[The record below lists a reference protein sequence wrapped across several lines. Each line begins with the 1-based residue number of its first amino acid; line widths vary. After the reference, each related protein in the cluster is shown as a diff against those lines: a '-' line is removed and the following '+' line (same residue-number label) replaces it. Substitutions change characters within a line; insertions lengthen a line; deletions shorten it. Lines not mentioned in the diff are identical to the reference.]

1 MRHQPRS
8 LVYVQLDE
16 GNGGI
21 ALNLGEDGLAVQA
34 VAGLMDDSLP
44 RVRFQLSDSKE
55 WIETAA
61 LVVWAN
67 ETRKLLGLRFVE
79 LPEQSRRLIREW
91 LDRELS
97 INASAEVPEILDE
110 GLDGRSAPP
119 AMPVMHRPAPSEA
132 VPTGPVPAVAG
143 G

>member
-1 MRHQPRS
+1 MKRSSHTSASAEYVDPLHLPERRSRLRHQPRS

-34 VAGLMDDSLP
+34 VMGLMDDSLP

-55 WIETAA
+55 WIETGA

-79 LPEQSRRLIREW
+79 LPEHSRQLIREW
-91 LDRELS
+91 L
-97 INASAEVPEILDE
+97 
-110 GLDGRSAPP
+110 
-119 AMPVMHRPAPSEA
+119 
-132 VPTGPVPAVAG
+132 
-143 G
+143 